1 MDSQLIALID
11 IEKLLS
17 EHGTMDVNCVLVLGI
32 LVLWDLLLLVIRE
45 LFDVVAPV
53 IWLSL

>member
-17 EHGTMDVNCVLVLGI
+17 EHGTMDVNCVLVLGF
-32 LVLWDLLLLVIRE
+32 LVVWDLLLLIIRE
-45 LFDVVAPV
+45 LFDIVAP
-53 IWLSL
+53 IIRLSL